1 MNEIARNNNKDQL
14 TNRSFNNK
22 SGSKIRNKSNKN
34 NKGKSK

>member
-1 MNEIARNNNKDQL
+1 MNEIARNNKKDQL

-22 SGSKIRNKSNKN
+22 SGSKMRNNSNKN